1 MMKWNRYIRLLVAS
15 SFAVILLI
23 SCAPQAA
30 TPSPGDIQTALAQT
44 LTAQP
49 SETVPPTTAP
59 TKTPAPS
66 STPYQTATP
75 TTSPP
80 ISGSIQADF
89 LNLRTGPSTFFEII
103 NTFVK
108 DTALTALERTPDNRW
123 VNVEIEL
130 EDEPTVEG
138 WMATDF
144 LELNGEVSSLPL
156 AAISEG
162 QIIQGR
168 VEDTEGNPI
177 PGVNVATLLQY
188 DDVDLRTDVV
198 SNDNGDFEVY
208 LPEGLTGTFDIQI
221 VSWLCDSP
229 IADLNCQLSGYIQ
242 VIDRVF
248 ITLPQEEDILFT
260 YEKTNL
266 IISGIVVDAKDE
278 PVSQMNV
285 RAVRDDGAVSFGRTD
300 AVGDFSMPIAEG
312 TWEIFAVKFDPEYL
326 EGEHVS
332 VEVAQSNPDNVTLN
346 QPK

>member
-1 MMKWNRYIRLLVAS
+1 MKWYNYFRLLIPISIAL
-15 SFAVILLI
+15 ILLI
-23 SCAPQAA
+23 GCAPQAA

-44 LTAQP
+44 LTAEP
-49 SETVPPTTAP
+49 SATVPPTEAP

-66 STPYQTATP
+66 STPYQTPTATS
-75 TTSPP
+75 SPP
-80 ISGSIQADF
+80 ISGTIQADF
-89 LNLRTGPSTFFEII
+89 LNLRAGPSTFFEII

-108 DTALTALERTPDNRW
+108 DTDLTALERTPDNRW
-123 VNVEIEL
+123 VKVEIEF
-130 EDEPTVEG
+130 EDEPTAEG

-144 LELNGEVSSLPL
+144 LALNGEVSSLPL
-156 AAISEG
+156 ATINEG
-162 QIIQGR
+162 QIIRGR

-177 PGVNVATLLQY
+177 PGINVATLLQY

-221 VSWLCDSP
+221 VSWLCESP

-242 VIDRVF
+242 VIDRTF

-266 IISGIVVDAKDE
+266 TISGVVVDSKDE

-300 AVGDFSMPIAEG
+300 AVGEFSMPIAEG
-312 TWEIFAVKFDPEYL
+312 TWEIFAVIFDPEYL
-326 EGEHVS
+326 EGEHVN
-332 VEVAQSNPDNVTLN
+332 VEVTQSNPENVTLN

>member
-1 MMKWNRYIRLLVAS
+1 MTSYRYFRLLVAS
-15 SFAVILLI
+15 SFAVILMVG
-23 SCAPQAA
+23 CAPQVA

-49 SETVPPTTAP
+49 SATVPPTIAP

-66 STPYQTATP
+66 STPYQTATS

-89 LNLRTGPSTFFEII
+89 LNLRAGPSTFFEII

-123 VNVEIEL
+123 VKIEIEF
-130 EDEPTVEG
+130 EDEPTAEG
-138 WMATDF
+138 WMATDY

-156 AAISEG
+156 AVISEG
-162 QIIQGR
+162 QIIRGK
-168 VEDTEGNPI
+168 VEDTDGNPI
-177 PGVNVATLLQY
+177 PGINVATLLQY
-188 DDVDLRTDVV
+188 DDVDLRTDVI

-208 LPEGLTGTFDIQI
+208 LPEDLAGTFDIQI
-221 VSWLCDSP
+221 VSWLCESP

-242 VIDRVF
+242 VIDRAF
-248 ITLPQEEDILFT
+248 TTLPQEEDILFI

-266 IISGIVVDAKDE
+266 TISGTVVNAKDE

-300 AVGDFSMPIAEG
+300 ALGEFSMPIAEG
-312 TWEIFAVKFDPEYL
+312 TWEIFAVIFDPKYL

-332 VEVAQSNPDNVTLN
+332 VEVTQSNPDDVTLS